1 MIIPTLRCDKNLFE
15 KDLNGKNYIVT
26 GANSGVGLETTR
38 QLVKQGAHV
47 VMACRRVDSA
57 KEVAKSFTSF
67 KGTVSFEQLD
77 LSDLESVK
85 LFTKRVRS
93 KLNKIDG
100 LVNNAGMVTSGQIPK
115 RTKQGFEMMFGVNH
129 LGHFL
134 LTESLLDIINNTEG
148 SRIVM
153 LSSIGHAGSNK
164 KRPNIHFEDLN
175 YENRNFNRT
184 DAYCESKLASLLYA
198 KELAERVKDQDST
211 VVSVH
216 PGWAKSNLAGK
227 GFTAFVQNVLLT
239 PVAPLLTIMS
249 NEDAAQTSLHCL
261 LDDDVP
267 NHSGEYF
274 SQNSLLYSDK
284 ACRRG
289 GWPMKSPNP
298 NAHNMKIALKL
309 TEVSKEMVGLK

>member
-1 MIIPTLRCDKNLFE
+1 MIIPTLRCDENLFR
-15 KDLNGKNYIVT
+15 KDLEGKYYIVT

-47 VMACRRVDSA
+47 IMACRRIESA
-57 KEVAKSFTSF
+57 KEVAKSFAAER
-67 KGTVSFEQLD
+67 GTVSFEKLD
-77 LSDLESVK
+77 LSDLESVRAFAENIK
-85 LFTKRVRS
+85 S
-93 KLNKIDG
+93 KHKKIDG
-100 LVNNAGMVTSGQIPK
+100 LVNNAGMVTSGKVPK
-115 RTKQGFEMMFGVNH
+115 RTKQGFEMMFAVNH

-134 LTESLLDIINNTEG
+134 LTESLLDIINETQG
-148 SRIVM
+148 SRIVI
-153 LSSIGHAGSNK
+153 LSSIGHAGSDK
-164 KRPNIHFEDLN
+164 KRPEIHFEDLN
-175 YENRNFNRT
+175 YDKRVFNRT
-184 DAYCESKLASLLYA
+184 DAYCESKLANLLYA
-198 KELAERVKDQDST
+198 KELAERVKNKKTT

-267 NHSGEYF
+267 KFSGEYF

-284 ACRRG
+284 ECRRG

-298 NAHNMKIALKL
+298 NAHDMKSALRL
-309 TEVSKEMVGLK
+309 TKVSKKMVGLK

>member
-1 MIIPTLRCDKNLFE
+1 M
-15 KDLNGKNYIVT
+15 T

-47 VMACRRVDSA
+47 IMACRRIESA
-57 KEVAKSFTSF
+57 KEVAKSFAAER
-67 KGTVSFEQLD
+67 GTVSFEKLD
-77 LSDLESVK
+77 LSDLESVRAFAENIK
-85 LFTKRVRS
+85 S
-93 KLNKIDG
+93 KHKKIDG
-100 LVNNAGMVTSGQIPK
+100 LVNNAGMVTSGKVPK
-115 RTKQGFEMMFGVNH
+115 RTKQGFEMMFAVNH

-134 LTESLLDIINNTEG
+134 LTESLLDIINETQG
-148 SRIVM
+148 SRIVI
-153 LSSIGHAGSNK
+153 LSSIGHAGSDK
-164 KRPNIHFEDLN
+164 KRPEIHFEDLN
-175 YENRNFNRT
+175 YDKRVFNRT
-184 DAYCESKLASLLYA
+184 DAYCESKLANLLYA
-198 KELAERVKDQDST
+198 KELAERVKNKKTT

-267 NHSGEYF
+267 KFSGEYF

-284 ACRRG
+284 ECRRG

-298 NAHNMKIALKL
+298 NAHDMKSALRL
-309 TEVSKEMVGLK
+309 TKVSKKMVGLK

>member
-1 MIIPTLRCDKNLFE
+1 MLIPTLKCDESLFE
-15 KDLNGKNYIVT
+15 KNLKGKKYIVT

-38 QLVKQGAHV
+38 QLVKQGGHV
-47 VMACRRVDSA
+47 IMACRRVEAA
-57 KEVAKSFTSF
+57 KDAAKSFDHLLGS
-67 KGTVSFEQLD
+67 VSFEQLD
-77 LSDLESVK
+77 LSDLESVR
-85 LFTKRVRS
+85 LFSERIRS
-93 KLNKIDG
+93 KISHIDG
-100 LVNNAGMVTSGQIPK
+100 LVNNAGMVTSGDQPK

-134 LTESLLDIINNTEG
+134 LTESLLDVINKTEG
-148 SRIVM
+148 SRIVI
-153 LSSIGHAGSNK
+153 LSSIGHAGSDK
-164 KRPNIHFEDLN
+164 KRPKIYFDDLN
-175 YENRNFNRT
+175 YENRDFNRT
-184 DAYCESKLASLLYA
+184 EAYCESKLANLLYA
-198 KELAERVKDQDST
+198 KELAERVKSRNTT

-249 NEDAAQTSLHCL
+249 NKDAAQTSLHCL

-298 NAHNMKIALKL
+298 NAHDMKSALKL
-309 TEVSKEMVGLK
+309 TNVSKESVGLK